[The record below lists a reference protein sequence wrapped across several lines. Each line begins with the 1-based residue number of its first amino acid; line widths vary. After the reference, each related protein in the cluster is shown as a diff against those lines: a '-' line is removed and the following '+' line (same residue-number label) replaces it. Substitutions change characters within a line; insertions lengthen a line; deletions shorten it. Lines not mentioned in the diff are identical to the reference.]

1 MSDWFVCYETMA
13 EDMVICCFTAVR
25 DVHFVH
31 VHAYMRGHGQE
42 LLQSLSSPMSFKQTL
57 DLLSSQ

>member
-31 VHAYMRGHGQE
+31 VYACMHAWTWSGALAEPVFTHE
-42 LLQSLSSPMSFKQTL
+42 F
-57 DLLSSQ
+57 

>member
-1 MSDWFVCYETMA
+1 MA

-31 VHAYMRGHGQE
+31 VHAYMCGHGQE